1 MQKYLFLI
9 FTTLSSAWASA
20 SAPVPLDA
28 CGHSQFTQSAGT
40 QLSGGDG
47 LTVFKKVCYVDASGS
62 YALYL
67 LVRKGNAARHP
78 EFADAVQIQL
88 VKLSNGVKLQSMARD
103 ASMDHEAGVAF
114 LPELGEIGDID
125 GDGLIDAI
133 IVYRF
138 YTLEPEIDV
147 DDGYSGR
154 IKIITFYKGQK
165 VVIRAVTGPLDGS
178 RSTTASANF
187 FTLPRKVQS
196 HLIKKMKQMYET
208 RQFGFDNSFGFNPR
222 RE

>member
-9 FTTLSSAWASA
+9 LTTLSSAWAWGSA
-20 SAPVPLDA
+20 SVPLDA
-28 CGHSQFTQSAGT
+28 CGHSQFTQSAGA

-78 EFADAVQIQL
+78 EFSDAVQIQL
-88 VKLSNGVKLQSMARD
+88 VKLSNGARLQSMARD
-103 ASMDHEAGVAF
+103 ASMDHEAGVVF
-114 LPELGEIGDID
+114 LPELSDIGDID
-125 GDGLIDAI
+125 GDGLIDPI

-138 YTLEPEIDV
+138 YTSDSEMDV
-147 DDGYSGR
+147 SDGYSGR

-187 FTLPRKVQS
+187 FKLPKKVQS
-196 HLIKKMKQMYET
+196 HLTKKMKQMYDNG
-208 RQFGFDNSFGFNPR
+208 QFGFDNSFGFNPR